1 MALWSPSNLNATLT
15 AWQQGGTGVSVS
27 SWTDSSGNSNNLV
40 QAASGDQPAVT
51 TLNGLDIL
59 DFNRTQLDHMDY
71 GDLDAMDV
79 GTGDFYTFIVMNPD
93 VSNAFMALLAKH
105 SAADDYLLRVDAN
118 NKIQQYIGSNAAG
131 IVTGS
136 TTISSGTTYIIAGYR
151 DSSVSRVRV
160 DGAADGFAINANSF
174 SNANAFHVAGQ
185 ASTGT
190 SANFDGQIAEI
201 IMGPGSIETEEI
213 EKVEGYLAER
223 FALTSLPSSHSY
235 KQHPP
240 TEYLEISGTQG
251 DIESGLTLSVSS
263 ELTTVRI

>member
-27 SWTDSSGNSNNLV
+27 SWTDSSGNSNDLAQSV
-40 QAASGDQPAVT
+40 SGDQPAVAT
-51 TLNGLDIL
+51 INGLDVL
-59 DFNRTQLDHMDY
+59 DFTRSENDHMDY

-79 GTGDFYTFIVMNPD
+79 GSGDFYTFIVINPETIG
-93 VSNAFMALLAKH
+93 SNMALFAKNN
-105 SAADDYLLRVDAN
+105 AADDYLLQLAVAGTV
-118 NKIQQYIGSNAAG
+118 KQYIASSKAG
-131 IVTGS
+131 FVTGATVLS
-136 TTISSGTTYIIAGYR
+136 AGTTNIVSGYR
-151 DSSVSRVRV
+151 KSSINHVRV
-160 DGAADGFAINANSF
+160 NGTADGNTLNGNAISNS
-174 SNANAFHVAGQ
+174 NELHVAGQ
-185 ASTGT
+185 GPTGGL
-190 SANFDGQIAEI
+190 ANFDGKIGEI
-201 IMGPGSIETEEI
+201 ILGGGTIETEEI